1 MSKSAVERP
10 VDQPEQTIAGTLRRH
25 GRHVVTNWI
34 RELALLPVIVLLL
47 VVGTFENPA
56 FLTSDNFINVA
67 QLAAPLGVVVVAE
80 TLILLTGKF
89 DLSLQSTYG
98 LAPMVGAW
106 LIVSPDGQG
115 LGTNWNPFLGIAIV
129 LLVGLVVG
137 AFNGFL
143 VIKLVFNAFIF
154 TLAMLIL
161 LMGIQVGIVSGR
173 TIYHPP
179 NEFIYLG
186 SASLFGVPVSVWV
199 TAVIFLLSALFLRY
213 HRVGRAIYAIGG
225 NTEAARAAGIHV
237 DRIRIG
243 VFIVASLLAAIAG
256 LMTAGQDVAVTASQ
270 GNGLIFTVFAAAV
283 IGGISLDG
291 GRGRMVGALTGVI
304 LLALVTNILNL
315 LPPSLAQFQTF
326 WIDAATG
333 LIILIA
339 LGLTRLIGTDRS

>member
-1 MSKSAVERP
+1 MSKSTVERP
-10 VDQPEQTIAGTLRRH
+10 VDQPGQTIAGTLRRH
-25 GRHVVTNWI
+25 GRHIMANWI

-47 VVGTFENPA
+47 IVGAFVNPA
-56 FLTSDNFINVA
+56 FLTASNFINVA
-67 QLAAPLGVVVVAE
+67 QESAALGAVVVAE

-115 LGTNWNPFLGIAIV
+115 LGTDWNPFIGIAIV
-129 LLVGLVVG
+129 LLIGLAVG

-143 VIKLVFNAFIF
+143 VIKLGFNAFIL

-161 LMGIQVGIVSGR
+161 LVGIQVGIVSGR
-173 TIYHPP
+173 TIYHLPA
-179 NEFIYLG
+179 EFIYLG
-186 SASLFGVPVSVWV
+186 SQYLLGVPVSVWV
-199 TAVIFLLSALFLRY
+199 TGAIFLLSALFLRY

-243 VFIVASLLAAIAG
+243 VFIVASILAALAG
-256 LMTAGQDVAVTASQ
+256 LMTAGQVVAVTASQ
-270 GNGLIFTVFAAAV
+270 GNNLIFSVFAAAV
-283 IGGISLDG
+283 IGGISLEG

-304 LLALVTNILNL
+304 LLALVQNILIL
-315 LPPSLAQFQTF
+315 SQIQTF
-326 WIDAATG
+326 WIDAANG
-333 LIILIA
+333 LVILIA
-339 LGLTRLIGTDRS
+339 LALARLIGTERA

>member
-1 MSKSAVERP
+1 MSKSTVERP
-10 VDQPEQTIAGTLRRH
+10 VDRPGQTIAGTLRYH
-25 GRHVVTNWI
+25 GRYIVANWI

-47 VVGTFENPA
+47 VIGAFVNSS
-56 FLTSDNFINVA
+56 FLTETNLVNVA
-67 QLAAPLGVVVVAE
+67 QESAALGAVVVAE

-106 LIVSPDGQG
+106 LIVSKDGQG

-143 VIKLVFNAFIF
+143 VIKLGFNAFIF

-161 LMGIQVGIVSGR
+161 LAGIHVGIVSGR
-173 TIYHPP
+173 TIYHLPD
-179 NEFIYLG
+179 EYIYLG
-186 SASLFGVPVSVWV
+186 SQYLLGVPVSVWV
-199 TAVIFLLSALFLRY
+199 TGAIFLLSALFLRY

-243 VFIVASLLAAIAG
+243 GFIVANLPAAFAP
-256 LMTAGQDVAVTASQ
+256 LMTAWEG
-270 GNGLIFTVFAAAV
+270 AAV
-283 IGGISLDG
+283 SARPGQQL
-291 GRGRMVGALTGVI
+291 M
-304 LLALVTNILNL
+304 
-315 LPPSLAQFQTF
+315 LPGSTSARTHM
-326 WIDAATG
+326 
-333 LIILIA
+333 
-339 LGLTRLIGTDRS
+339 